1 MQSESVANPVVLD
14 LEHDDDDTLRHKAQ
28 EALSGPS
35 GMFALRNYGFEQ
47 LVQQVRDATR
57 TQNQLAEYSGNEK
70 CISCELTDELS
81 ITLKHRC
88 KGVASRLCDT
98 LFGPEFREGLEKT
111 QRTIDGRQSM
121 RYYPGN
127 KGAADGS
134 ITALGAHV
142 DHTLFTM
149 LWPDGPGLQVISTE
163 EAAVQASS
171 VGLPTIGPSMPAA
184 VDEASWAD
192 VGDFWERGMLLVT
205 VGQEWIDLSAA
216 NGNDGMRQAKRAALH
231 RVVIP
236 NCERHSIPFLV
247 RVVSE
252 AESDANSW

>member
-1 MQSESVANPVVLD
+1 
-14 LEHDDDDTLRHKAQ
+14 
-28 EALSGPS
+28 
-35 GMFALRNYGFEQ
+35 MFAL
-47 LVQQVRDATR
+47 
-57 TQNQLAEYSGNEK
+57 
-70 CISCELTDELS
+70 
-81 ITLKHRC
+81 
-88 KGVASRLCDT
+88 
-98 LFGPEFREGLEKT
+98 
-111 QRTIDGRQSM
+111 
-121 RYYPGN
+121 
-127 KGAADGS
+127 
-134 ITALGAHV
+134 ALGECKV
-142 DHTLFTM
+142 
-149 LWPDGPGLQVISTE
+149 QVISTE